1 MTDFVYGLRHMYWQ
15 TWALG
20 FFETNGFWSMTDVTK
35 QTNISI
41 YPITTRMK
49 SFLVSKALQEQQK
62 INANFKHY
70 FWTEEQDSADQN
82 KPSFLFVLM
91 ERGEIDLETIVKNLK
106 DSKSFTP
113 SKGQLISECIF
124 QKKQR
129 KNLTNFCPRI

>member
-1 MTDFVYGLRHMYWQ
+1 
-15 TWALG
+15 
-20 FFETNGFWSMTDVTK
+20 
-35 QTNISI
+35 
-41 YPITTRMK
+41 MK
-49 SFLVSKALQEQQK
+49 SFLVSKAVQEQQK

-70 FWTEEQDSADQN
+70 LWAEEQNSADQN

-124 QKKQR
+124 QKNKAKIWQISALES
-129 KNLTNFCPRI
+129 KNWWNQQNKGTFL